1 MAVILIVEDDVFI
14 RDLAELIIQ
23 EAGHE
28 TLLASDVAE
37 ALLILNTPQ
46 TIDLLFTDIYLK
58 KLVNGGLELAQHAI
72 KIRPSLPVLYTTGNI
87 ISEDMKKL
95 FVKFS
100 KFLSKPY
107 TLLQLRESFQVLL
120 KN

>member
-1 MAVILIVEDDVFI
+1 M
-14 RDLAELIIQ
+14 AELIIQ

-58 KLVNGGLELAQHAI
+58 KLVNGGLESAEHAI
-72 KIRPSLPVLYTTGNI
+72 KIRPSLPVRYTTGNI

-107 TLLQLRESFQVLL
+107 TLLQLRELFQVLL

>member
-37 ALLILNTPQ
+37 ALHLHIEHPA
-46 TIDLLFTDIYLK
+46 DD
-58 KLVNGGLELAQHAI
+58 
-72 KIRPSLPVLYTTGNI
+72 
-87 ISEDMKKL
+87 
-95 FVKFS
+95 
-100 KFLSKPY
+100 
-107 TLLQLRESFQVLL
+107 
-120 KN
+120 

>member
-58 KLVNGGLELAQHAI
+58 KLVNGGLRACSARNQDQAELAGIIYDRKYHLGGHEKALCKIFEVPFQALHAAAA
-72 KIRPSLPVLYTTGNI
+72 
-87 ISEDMKKL
+87 
-95 FVKFS
+95 
-100 KFLSKPY
+100 
-107 TLLQLRESFQVLL
+107 
-120 KN
+120 